1 MATTKENYYFL
12 HNLLAAGK
20 WEEADRT
27 TYTIISGLAG
37 GTVLRGFD
45 NLPCEDLRTIN
56 QLWLHYS
63 QGKFGFSVQKDIY
76 ESLGGT
82 SLQRNLESLKRSE
95 GWRSAS
101 DKELYEFDY
110 NHRIL
115 EKFAYRVSWRRENW
129 EYPDTFTF
137 NLMTAPQG
145 HLPFS
150 HCFDV
155 GVNAVHKVAK
165 RLVTCSTIR

>member
-1 MATTKENYYFL
+1 M
-12 HNLLAAGK
+12 
-20 WEEADRT
+20 RCSP
-27 TYTIISGLAG
+27 II
-37 GTVLRGFD
+37 D

-115 EKFAYRVSWRRENW
+115 EKFAYRVGWRRENW

-165 RLVTCSTIR
+165 RLVALLVSVWKRGLY